1 MRDSAE
7 LAGGLRRFMG
17 DIGARFDAAED
28 ELLILEEDLAST
40 YSNSGGPAEN
50 DLRTDRVREVFEL
63 IAREA
68 PELGLERLNKV
79 FAPGAQLVQRCMRD
93 GDLQLDSPKVGV
105 MLLALDAAR
114 DVLESLES
122 TGKEPDED
130 FAEVVQRLHQILE
143 A

>member
-7 LAGGLRRFMG
+7 LAGDLRRFMS

-50 DLRTDRVREVFEL
+50 DLRTERVREVFDL
-63 IAREA
+63 IATQA
-68 PELGLERLNKV
+68 PLLGLKHLEAV
-79 FAPGAQLVQRCMRD
+79 FTPSAQLVQRCLRS
-93 GDLQLDSPKVGV
+93 GDLQLDSEKVEI

-114 DVLESLES
+114 DVLESLET
-122 TGKEPDED
+122 TGREPDEG
-130 FAEVVQRLHQILE
+130 FTEVLERLQQAL
-143 A
+143 